1 MLFKLFN
8 KENKFIQYISIC
20 ITSDDINNTHNNGIN
35 IKVIQTLSKHTDPK
49 IAKVYTTSN
58 VGGKSQGLHIYCYN
72 DMFWSHSYYLSELVS
87 SSRRSEF
94 DKFNNA
100 AYLPAY
106 LDGYAISTQNN
117 SGSWTSYGPYSL
129 NATYTGNAYYT
140 GNTTSNYI
148 MIDYSTYNYASLN
161 YAYNGRARR

>member
-1 MLFKLFN
+1 
-8 KENKFIQYISIC
+8 
-20 ITSDDINNTHNNGIN
+20 
-35 IKVIQTLSKHTDPK
+35 
-49 IAKVYTTSN
+49 
-58 VGGKSQGLHIYCYN
+58 
-72 DMFWSHSYYLSELVS
+72 MFWSHSYYLSELVS